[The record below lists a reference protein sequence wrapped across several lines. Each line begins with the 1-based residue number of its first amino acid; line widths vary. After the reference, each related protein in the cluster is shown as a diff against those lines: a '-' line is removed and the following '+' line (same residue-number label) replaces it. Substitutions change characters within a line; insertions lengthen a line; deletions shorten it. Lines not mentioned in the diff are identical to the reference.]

1 MATPAERH
9 RLGERLRN
17 ARLAA
22 GLTLAQVQEISG
34 VDKGVISRI
43 ETGQRMPSLGTLR
56 KLRDALALS
65 DSDVLAWMDS
75 A

>member
-1 MATPAERH
+1 MATPAQRN
-9 RLGERLRN
+9 RLGGRLRA

-22 GLTLAQVQEISG
+22 GLTLAQVQETSG

-43 ETGQRMPSLGTLR
+43 ETGQRMPSLATLR
-56 KLRDALALS
+56 KLRDALHLS
-65 DSDVLAWMDS
+65 DSDVIAWLDS